1 MNIAFFTE
9 GGYVGRIPRDHNNSR
24 VDLAWQIALEAFH
37 LPLMRE
43 WPKDLPEF
51 DLGIWIIP
59 KKNIEH
65 CMLDNSLAQI
75 QSVCKKVAIMQ
86 EGPSWFFQDYPID
99 QQVWFYNML
108 CSVDILFAHNYQD
121 MKYIKGLTNHHD
133 VRILKSVMIEDPL
146 DTNLIT
152 LPENRK
158 NTIIGGNFVRWYGGF
173 DSYIVAS
180 QFHPEVYATS
190 MGRKQLGE
198 EHLVKHIPYSNW
210 INWIYQLSN
219 FKYAVHLMPTQAAGT
234 FALNCAYLGIPN
246 IGYYGL
252 DTQEVLHP
260 NLTVEMGDIE
270 TAKSRLQMLITDEDF
285 YKEQSEIAKTN
296 YNNIYNEES
305 FKIHFYDKF
314 NIAE

>member
-9 GGYVGRIPRDHNNSR
+9 GNYVGKVPREFGNAR
-24 VDLAWQIALEAFH
+24 VDIAWQIALDAYH
-37 LPLMRE
+37 LPLMSQ
-43 WPKDLPEF
+43 WPENLGKF

-65 CMLDNSLAQI
+65 CMLDDSLAKI
-75 QSVCKKVAIMQ
+75 KAVCNKVAIMQ

-121 MKYIKGLTNHHD
+121 MKYLRGLTNHND
-133 VRILKSVMIEDPL
+133 VRILKSTMVEDSIDL
-146 DTNLIT
+146 SSIT
-152 LPENRK
+152 PIENRK
-158 NTIIGGNFVRWYGGF
+158 GVIIGGNFVRWYGGF
-173 DSYIVAS
+173 DSYIVAN
-180 QFHPEVYATS
+180 QFFTEISATS
-190 MGRKQLGE
+190 MGRKQLLE
-198 EHLVKHIPYSNW
+198 EQLVHHVPYISWSGW
-210 INWIYQLSN
+210 ISALSS
-219 FKYAVHLMPTQAAGT
+219 FKYAIHLMPTQAAGT

-270 TAKSRLQMLITDEDF
+270 AAKSRMQMLVTDQDF
-285 YKEQSEIAKTN
+285 YNDQSEIAKTN

>member
-9 GGYVGRIPRDHNNSR
+9 GNYVGKVPREFDNAR
-24 VDLAWQIALEAFH
+24 VDIAWQLALDAFH
-37 LPLMRE
+37 LPLMSK
-43 WPKDLPEF
+43 WPDNLGKF

-65 CMLDNSLAQI
+65 CMLDDSLAKI
-75 QSVCKKVAIMQ
+75 KAKCNKVAIMQ
-86 EGPSWFFQDYPID
+86 EGPSWFFQDYPLD

-121 MKYIKGLTNHHD
+121 MKYLKGLTNHND
-133 VRILKSVMIEDPL
+133 VRILKSTMIETSLDPSK
-146 DTNLIT
+146 IT
-152 LPENRK
+152 LPEKRDGV
-158 NTIIGGNFVRWYGGF
+158 IIGGNFVRWYGGF
-173 DSYIVAS
+173 DSFIVAS
-180 QFHPEVYATS
+180 QYFSTVYATS
-190 MGRKQLGE
+190 MGRRQPGE
-198 EHLVKHIPYSNW
+198 EQLVVHLNYTNW
-210 INWIYQLSN
+210 TNWIYELSK

-270 TAKSRLQMLITDEDF
+270 AAKSRMQMLVTDQDF
-285 YKEQSEIAKTN
+285 YNDQSETAKTN

>member
-1 MNIAFFTE
+1 MKIAFITE
-9 GGYVGRIPRDHNNSR
+9 NSFEGKVPRTHHNMR
-24 VDLAWQIALEAFH
+24 VEMAWISTLDAYH
-37 LPLMRE
+37 LPLFQTWNTTER
-43 WPKDLPEF
+43 F

-65 CMLDNSLAQI
+65 CMLDSSIAKI
-75 QSVCKKVAIMQ
+75 QAVCNKVAIMQ

-108 CSVDILFAHNYQD
+108 CTVDILYAHNYQD
-121 MKYIKGLTNHHD
+121 MKYIQGLTNHHD
-133 VRILKSVMIEDPL
+133 VRILKSTMVEDSIDL
-146 DTNLIT
+146 SSIT
-152 LPENRK
+152 PIENRK
-158 NTIIGGNFVRWYGGF
+158 GVIIGGNFVRWYGGF
-173 DSYIVAS
+173 DSYIVAN
-180 QFHPEVYATS
+180 QFFTEISATS
-190 MGRKQLGE
+190 MGRKQLLE
-198 EHLVKHIPYSNW
+198 EQLVHHIPYISWSGW
-210 INWIYQLSN
+210 ISALSS

-270 TAKSRLQMLITDEDF
+270 GAKSRMQMLVSDEEF
-285 YKEQSEIAKTN
+285 YKDQSDIAKFN

-305 FKIHFYDKF
+305 FKIHFYDQF
-314 NIAE
+314 NIAK